1 MKKRIVNT
9 KQRIK
14 NRGVNKLEFKKAE
27 GRIFK
32 EDDQGE
38 EIAVITYVP
47 AGEDVVDANHTFV
60 DPSLRGQGV
69 AEKLVE
75 ALVEDMEKEGKKI
88 KPGCPYVEALF
99 ERKPDK
105 YGHINADV

>member
-1 MKKRIVNT
+1 MKRKMENK
-9 KQRIK
+9 KQIIK
-14 NRGVNKLEFKKAE
+14 NRGVNKLEFKRTE
-27 GRIFK
+27 GRIYK

-47 AGEDVVDANHTFV
+47 VTDDVVDANHTFV

-99 ERKPDK
+99 KRKPDK
-105 YGHINADV
+105 YQHINVDA